1 LRFFD
6 IAYSGFDGN
15 PISQKQMAEEKTWFQ
30 KFKEDFSV
38 KFAVYLVI
46 AALASLW
53 GFSPQVR
60 KFFTE
65 PHQVRGYDL
74 LFAVFLVAFL
84 VGYFLLDKEKRARFS
99 TLPMLVLT
107 IFSVSN
113 IVEYVITEPPKTSR
127 LSTVMVAV
135 QIGIIFSNLTLW
147 ITFRFVDSL
156 FRILAEMLQVQK
168 EHANVTK
175 EHLSMTAELQAKLE
189 KPKRAKK

>member
-1 LRFFD
+1 M
-6 IAYSGFDGN
+6 S
-15 PISQKQMAEEKTWFQ
+15 AEEKTWFQ

-53 GFSPQVR
+53 GFAPQVR
-60 KFFTE
+60 KFFNE

-74 LFAVFLVAFL
+74 LFAVCFVGFLVWYL
-84 VGYFLLDKEKRARFS
+84 LLDKEKRARFS

-107 IFSVSN
+107 AFAFSNVA
-113 IVEYVITEPPKTSR
+113 EYVVAEPPNPSR

-156 FRILAEMLQVQK
+156 FRILDSMLEVQK

-189 KPKRAKK
+189 KSKKVKK